1 MKDQIFGNLTDWVNA
16 LDTLNLLKKSAS
28 LDNHQEELVRLL
40 RHEGNWRLREAAVE
54 AAATLKMPSIETLK
68 QIVKLIVRDDLYYN
82 IRILASK
89 TLSTLIPVIMANAGI
104 NKDLVRR
111 FINDAN
117 HEVTALLSSP
127 EPPMFHDALDIIY
140 EQIQTVLAT
149 A

>member
-68 QIVKLIVRDDLYYN
+68 QLVKLIVRDDLYYN

-140 EQIQTVLAT
+140 EQIQKVLAT

>member
-68 QIVKLIVRDDLYYN
+68 PIVKLIVRDDLYYN

-140 EQIQTVLAT
+140 EQIQKVLAT

>member
-140 EQIQTVLAT
+140 EQIQKVLAT

>member
-54 AAATLKMPSIETLK
+54 AASTLKMPSIETLK

-140 EQIQTVLAT
+140 EQIQKVLAT

>member
-54 AAATLKMPSIETLK
+54 AASTLKMPSIETLK
-68 QIVKLIVRDDLYYN
+68 QLVKLIVRDDLYYN

-140 EQIQTVLAT
+140 EQIQKVLAT